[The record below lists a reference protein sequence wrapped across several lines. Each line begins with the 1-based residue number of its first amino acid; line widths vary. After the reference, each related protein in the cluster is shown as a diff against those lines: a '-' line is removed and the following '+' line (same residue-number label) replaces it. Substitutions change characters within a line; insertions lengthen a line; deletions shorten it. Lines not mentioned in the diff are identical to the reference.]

1 MTIIGSGDLA
11 PRRRGRRRRTP
22 YVVAL
27 LLVALAGAGGW
38 FGWRA
43 WHGRATTGP
52 DTPAVVCVTPTP
64 SPSPAPV
71 KQVKVAVLNGTSTVG
86 LAHTVAGTLT
96 TRGFA
101 IVKVGNGKAA
111 TGAPRITYA
120 PGEVGLALTLAEQV
134 PGATL
139 YELSNQPP
147 GQVEL
152 RISTGFRRLATLT
165 EAKAAH
171 ARDLAATASS
181 PAVCSTPRG

>member
-1 MTIIGSGDLA
+1 MTILGSGDLA

-22 YVVAL
+22 YVAAL

-43 WHGRATTGP
+43 WHDR
-52 DTPAVVCVTPTP
+52 DTSSAQPAVVCVTPTP
-64 SPSPAPV
+64 SAGPAPV
-71 KQVKVAVLNGTSTVG
+71 KRVKVAVLNGTSTVG

-101 IVKVGNGKAA
+101 IVKVGNGTAS

-134 PGATL
+134 PGATF
-139 YELSNQPP
+139 YELSTQRP

-152 RISTGFRRLATLT
+152 RISTGFRRLATLA

-171 ARDLAATASS
+171 ARDLAATA
-181 PAVCSTPRG
+181 PAPAACSTPRG